1 MLFDFY
7 RYLNTH
13 NDYVDCYS
21 TFLLSRKD
29 LKKNILKHRMN
40 ILIDIYL
47 YDLKNNKNK
56 FDFYYYYLTNFKDSY
71 FDKSLLS
78 DENLKLKTIDM
89 TQDFDKDVRD
99 HYYFIT
105 TPNPVEPPI
114 DYDEIDK
121 RFYEE
126 ELLREKEK
134 EDLAV
139 INEDD
144 YDDYDYDNDYY
155 DEFEYDIDY
164 NDDFEDIDY
173 K

>member
-1 MLFDFY
+1 MLFDFF
-7 RYLNTH
+7 RYLNTP
-13 NDYVDCYS
+13 NDYVNCYS
-21 TFLLSRKD
+21 SFLMSRND

-47 YDLKNNKNK
+47 NDVNNKNK
-56 FDFYYYYLTNFKDSY
+56 FDFYYYYLSNFKDSY
-71 FDKSLLS
+71 FEKSLFIADVPSIDITENFDS
-78 DENLKLKTIDM
+78 DVK
-89 TQDFDKDVRD
+89 D

-105 TPNPVEPPI
+105 TPNPIEPPI

-134 EDLAV
+134 EELTI
-139 INEDD
+139 INEDDDYYDYNDCDD
-144 YDDYDYDNDYY
+144 YDDYDYDIDYY
-155 DEFEYDIDY
+155 DDY
-164 NDDFEDIDY
+164 EDIDY

>member
-21 TFLLSRKD
+21 TFLMSRKD

-47 YDLKNNKNK
+47 YNLNNKNK

-71 FDKSLLS
+71 FDKSLIS
-78 DENLKLKTIDM
+78 DYMYDNKLKTIDM
-89 TQDFDKDVRD
+89 TEDFDKDVKD
-99 HYYFIT
+99 HYYFIS

-121 RFYEE
+121 KFYEE

-134 EDLAV
+134 QELTV

-144 YDDYDYDNDYY
+144 YDDYDYDYDYY
-155 DEFEYDIDY
+155 DEYEYDIEYDDY
-164 NDDFEDIDY
+164 EDIEY

>member
-47 YDLKNNKNK
+47 YNLNKKNK

-71 FDKSLLS
+71 FDKSLIS
-78 DENLKLKTIDM
+78 DYNYDKKVKTIDI
-89 TQDFDKDVRD
+89 TEDFDKDVKD

-134 EDLAV
+134 KELAV

-144 YDDYDYDNDYY
+144 YDEY
-155 DEFEYDIDY
+155 EYDIDY
-164 NDDFEDIDY
+164 YDEYEYDIDYDDYDDIDY